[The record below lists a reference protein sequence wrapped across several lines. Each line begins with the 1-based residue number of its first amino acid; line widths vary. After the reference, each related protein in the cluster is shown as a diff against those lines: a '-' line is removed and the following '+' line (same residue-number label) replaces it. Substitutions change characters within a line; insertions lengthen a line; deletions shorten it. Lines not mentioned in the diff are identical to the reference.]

1 MSRKTSGTPVAAQRR
16 IEDTIDFKFLVTIS
30 TSSTTCRGLHN
41 RDTVTW
47 HISRLHT
54 KFSIRYWIE
63 LGSSSLGFS
72 TMSTILPLAL
82 FARSASVAIF
92 TVTMAFMPTASSDSN
107 WPGSFPVCFAD
118 IPATF
123 THCSSTAGY

>member
-16 IEDTIDFKFLVTIS
+16 IEDTIDFILTIS
-30 TSSTTCRGLHN
+30 NLHRGLHN

-63 LGSSSLGFS
+63 SGSSSLGFS

-92 TVTMAFMPTASSDSN
+92 MVTMAFMPTASSNLN

-123 THCSSTAGY
+123 SDVRAWLGL